1 MRGVLKTILAS
12 IGAFFLAIIFI
23 SLVIALLTK
32 EASVQFGDKVAVVE
46 VEGIIT
52 DPTSVN
58 DELRYYGERDD
69 VKAVIIRINSPGGG
83 VGPSQEIYSEIK
95 RLRETKKVV
104 ASMGAVAAS
113 GGYYIAAAADK
124 IVANPGTITG
134 SIGVI
139 IEFVNV
145 EDLLKKIGLKGYTIK
160 SGRFKDI
167 GSPIKEMEPE
177 EKELLQEVV
186 NDVYGQFVEAVSSG
200 RNIPREEVE
209 KIADGRILSG
219 AQAKKAGLV
228 DSLGTLQDAI
238 TIGASLAGIKGKPVV
253 IYPERRRGIWRVLFE
268 DSSLTRIAAEFMPGM
283 RIMYLLPDLAQ

>member
-1 MRGVLKTILAS
+1 MRGVLKTTLAA

-23 SLVIALLTK
+23 SLVIALLTR

-83 VGPSQEIYSEIK
+83 VGPSQEIHSEIK

-268 DSSLTRIAAEFMPGM
+268 DSSLTRIAAEFMPGI

>member
-23 SLVIALLTK
+23 SLIIALLTK

-46 VEGIIT
+46 VDGIIT

-58 DELRYYGERDD
+58 DELRYYGERAD
-69 VKAVIIRINSPGGG
+69 VKAIIIRINSPGGG

-238 TIGASLAGIKGKPVV
+238 TIGASLAGIKGKPTV
-253 IYPERRRGIWRVLFE
+253 IYPERRRGLWKVLFE
-268 DSSLTRIAAEFMPGM
+268 DSSLTRIAAEFMPGI

>member
-58 DELRYYGERDD
+58 DELRYYGERAD

-283 RIMYLLPDLAQ
+283 RIMYLLPDLAH

>member
-23 SLVIALLTK
+23 SLIIALLTK

-46 VEGIIT
+46 VDGIIT

-58 DELRYYGERDD
+58 DELRYYGERAD
-69 VKAVIIRINSPGGG
+69 VKAIIIRINSPGGG

-283 RIMYLLPDLAQ
+283 RIMYLLPDLAH